1 MNQRSALLA
10 HRRENL
16 LARSALLRRQ
26 AVEQSVSLS
35 PVFTTADRLQDAWW
49 WIRAHPEAL
58 AAGALALVV
67 WRPRKAWSIGWRG
80 WSMWKLY
87 QRWRAAGLSFGRFL

>member
-1 MNQRSALLA
+1 MNQRSASLA

-26 AVEQSVSLS
+26 AVEQSVALN

-87 QRWRAAGLSFGRFL
+87 QRWRATGLSIGRFL

>member
-1 MNQRSALLA
+1 MNQRSASLA

-26 AVEQSVSLS
+26 AVEQSVALN

-87 QRWRAAGLSFGRFL
+87 QRWNATGLSFGRFL